1 MNRQRFDVRAGIDS
15 LKNKVS
21 RPAAPQG
28 ARKPKPKGSPGQK
41 SAARQGYSIPI
52 LRQTVI
58 AVVICCLILVGTGIG
73 LLTVAQ
79 SEIFALKSDLKAYTA
94 DGVVSASAA
103 DSAISLSIEAVGA
116 RIATMEAALTAATDS
131 TMSSSELQWFASELT
146 AVKQEAETLTS
157 VLDEADVSSDVKNEY
172 AEKIHDPLVTVE
184 AGYAEVSVSEDDV
197 ASTDVGNDGAATDT
211 GAFTSATGVGG
222 ILKWIGIVLGILVIL
237 AALAFF
243 FRRRLGAA
251 FRGLL
256 AKIGVKP
263 KRKGKQEQ
271 RTVSHLQEKPGRR
284 TGAGVEPAPAS
295 APGPSEPTGEVQS
308 KPGFAFEELPP
319 AAPEQVSVKTSDSED
334 PLDKLAPSFRKLAEL
349 EKAVAEAETPPTA
362 APKKLTTAVSEEDLM
377 SFDEN
382 VTQQGEIDE
391 SEDDLFSKGDKA

>member
-15 LKNKVS
+15 LKNKVT
-21 RPAAPQG
+21 RPAAPKG
-28 ARKPKPKGSPGQK
+28 APKPKPKGSPGQK
-41 SAARQGYSIPI
+41 GTMRQGYSIPI

-116 RIATMEAALTAATDS
+116 RITTMEAALTAATDS
-131 TMSSSELQWFASELT
+131 TMSSSDLQWFASELT
-146 AVKQEAETLTS
+146 AVKQEAQTLS
-157 VLDEADVSSDVKNEY
+157 SILDEANVSSDVKNEY

-184 AGYAEVSVSEDDV
+184 AGYAEVSVSEADV
-197 ASTDVGNDGAATDT
+197 ASTNVGNDGAATDT
-211 GAFTSATGVGG
+211 GAFTSATGVGSV
-222 ILKWIGIVLGILVIL
+222 LKWIGIVLVILVIL
-237 AALAFF
+237 AVLAFL
-243 FRRRLGAA
+243 FRRRLGTV
-251 FRGLL
+251 FQSLL

-271 RTVSHLQEKPGRR
+271 RAVAHQKGRPDRR
-284 TGAGVEPAPAS
+284 TGTEPEPAPAS
-295 APGPSEPTGEVQS
+295 VPGQPEPTGEAPS
-308 KPGFAFEELPP
+308 KPGFAFEEMP
-319 AAPEQVSVKTSDSED
+319 ATPEEAPAKASDNED

-349 EKAVAEAETPPTA
+349 ERAVAEAETSAPA
-362 APKKLTTAVSEEDLM
+362 ASKKLTTAVSEEDLM
-377 SFDEN
+377 NFNEN